1 MRQGVF
7 LSRLWLCFR
16 SPCVEM
22 RGSPYLYLFIY
33 YIYPRPKTQ
42 PLVESVSLQQPHGL
56 PLAPAGVLWGIRI
69 GVEGDGLDRLQ
80 TGGGGRAPP
89 PLEACSIRF
98 AHKEMGRGWVRA
110 PNTLC

>member
-1 MRQGVF
+1 MLGLTLF
-7 LSRLWLCFR
+7 

-22 RGSPYLYLFIY
+22 RGHPYLTLFIY

-42 PLVESVSLQQPHGL
+42 PLVESVSLRQPHGL
-56 PLAPAGVLWGIRI
+56 PLAHAGVLWGIRI

-89 PLEACSIRF
+89 PLEACYIRF
-98 AHKEMGRGWVRA
+98 AHKEMGWGMGTRA
-110 PNTLC
+110 EYFIFNCPYHDP